1 MAKNTN
7 IPDVPGCIYLNKN
20 RYWWRVKLPGQDNYT
35 AMPLKPV
42 GSKLATTDLNTAK
55 EIARNR
61 WEQAIYSVHNKQI
74 ESCDT
79 IGSLAAAYFQYIEI
93 YYRRA
98 DGETTGESERIRW
111 GIKTFLEMYA
121 ALSCEE
127 FGPLKLEKVRDQ
139 LIKSGTS
146 RKVIN
151 AQIGMIKRMF
161 KWGAS
166 KQLVPVYIFQ
176 GLQTLEGLRQGRSEA
191 KERPP
196 VKPVPELYVRAVLP
210 FTAPTI
216 AVMIQVQ
223 LLTGMR
229 SGELVIMRPCDIE
242 IKGDIWQ
249 YRPHQHKT
257 AHHGIKRV
265 VSLGPQVQQLI
276 RPYLKRRI
284 DAYCFSPAE
293 VMVERLKL
301 RHTQRKTPLSCGNLP
316 GSNCKDNPEHTPG
329 EKYNTQ
335 NYYQAV
341 QYAIKAYNEEL
352 KSCGIIKDD
361 SEAIKWTPHQLRHN
375 AATKIRKEISL
386 DAARALLGHRH
397 LTMTDGY
404 AELDETLATDAAL
417 RFG

>member
-61 WEQAIYSVHNKQI
+61 WEQAIYSGHNKQI

-98 DGETTGESERIRW
+98 DGGTTGESERIRW

-121 ALSCEE
+121 ALKCEE

-151 AQIGMIKRMF
+151 VQIGMIKRMF

-166 KQLVPVYIFQ
+166 KQLVPVYIYQ
-176 GLQTLEGLRQGRSEA
+176 GLQTL
-191 KERPP
+191 
-196 VKPVPELYVRAVLP
+196 AVGN
-210 FTAPTI
+210 
-216 AVMIQVQ
+216 VC
-223 LLTGMR
+223 
-229 SGELVIMRPCDIE
+229 PCD
-242 IKGDIWQ
+242 
-249 YRPHQHKT
+249 
-257 AHHGIKRV
+257 
-265 VSLGPQVQQLI
+265 L
-276 RPYLKRRI
+276 
-284 DAYCFSPAE
+284 
-293 VMVERLKL
+293 
-301 RHTQRKTPLSCGNLP
+301 TPLSFGNIF
-316 GSNCKDNPEHTPG
+316 E
-329 EKYNTQ
+329 
-335 NYYQAV
+335 
-341 QYAIKAYNEEL
+341 
-352 KSCGIIKDD
+352 
-361 SEAIKWTPHQLRHN
+361 
-375 AATKIRKEISL
+375 
-386 DAARALLGHRH
+386 
-397 LTMTDGY
+397 
-404 AELDETLATDAAL
+404 ETLASIWERMGQIFSKPRCGCFSKEICRKLKLKSDECL
-417 RFG
+417 PLNK